1 MPVCMLQF
9 GSSVRFMYMCMRV
22 RARVL
27 VLAIINDNHLCA
39 HKSLGGVN
47 KNAIQRMSLQA
58 IAHSCVAAV
67 VILNTQIR
75 YA

>member
-9 GSSVRFMYMCMRV
+9 DSSVRFMYMCMRV
-22 RARVL
+22 RTQVL

-39 HKSLGGVN
+39 HKLLGGVN
-47 KNAIQRMSLQA
+47 MNAVQCMLLQA